1 MAFLIVCYDDVRR
14 NESRSLYDRICASV
28 ELNLKDRPWNLVA
41 NHWDPDIYDRW
52 IAYLYTELDQAK
64 RKLMRA
70 RYKLLKWM
78 CLGDEMGAGLGAE
91 KRAETSGFGC
101 WCGGENRCAWTLK
114 RGLKRVHLVAE
125 RVGLGADVG
134 AEIDAEMGALGAEMG
149 ALGAEVGAEMARCQ
163 GDLSCWIMGERS
175 DNSIGSLNLQQYKRQ
190 LYRFITRVMQ
200 MANEKWEAKIHSD
213 IRRLEQQLENL
224 LSLTLMRSDVEGARI
239 VLVSSRLG
247 RLNGRINVKRIENNA
262 KTGIYRIDSI
272 MSA

>member
-101 WCGGENRCAWTLK
+101 WCGGENRCVWTLK
-114 RGLKRVHLVAE
+114 RGPKWVR
-125 RVGLGADVG
+125 
-134 AEIDAEMGALGAEMG
+134 
-149 ALGAEVGAEMARCQ
+149 LGAEVAAGMRAETGGFGVCLRSLNGAEEGACGGLNGWVGADWWGRKLVCSGTLRAIGRNQLAASIAELVKNMSESHSKFPILPASEISIKDKN
-163 GDLSCWIMGERS
+163 GDG
-175 DNSIGSLNLQQYKRQ
+175 DVYKEDDQ
-190 LYRFITRVMQ
+190 IPSKGKCLFK
-200 MANEKWEAKIHSD
+200 A
-213 IRRLEQQLENL
+213 L
-224 LSLTLMRSDVEGARI
+224 LSRR
-239 VLVSSRLG
+239 
-247 RLNGRINVKRIENNA
+247 
-262 KTGIYRIDSI
+262 
-272 MSA
+272 MSKKDEILYTYLDEY